1 MPERR
6 TATLLRLW
14 VILQHR
20 EWINFCQMGLP
31 FRPEIEN
38 YLGSIL
44 SMLVSGYVIL
54 KQDPFYLLCFTV
66 VDVQGGDDNI
76 SDVADGNSDDD
87 EV

>member
-1 MPERR
+1 M
-6 TATLLRLW
+6 
-14 VILQHR
+14 
-20 EWINFCQMGLP
+20 
-31 FRPEIEN
+31 
-38 YLGSIL
+38 GSIL

-76 SDVADGNSDDD
+76 SGVADGNSDDD